1 MEKKRF
7 MKFLIRF
14 ILIVIIIFLGF
25 KLYLYIKFL
34 IGNDLVIQLNSDYR
48 DIFLV
53 YGQSK
58 VIDFKISKV
67 TSPFCKTECEY
78 LFFDVSNNVILNS
91 QKFNLG
97 QASQKKEEIFFQN
110 KLGNGQEMYR
120 FGLTCKNIKTSLCS
134 TDELPVSKDIL
145 ITIEYGPNQQQQDL
159 AKNLSA
165 KIYFIYNETSQI
177 NSTLNYFQSR
187 LNEFNQTL
195 SIDDNF
201 TNLINI
207 SQEIIN
213 NFSIVN
219 SLWQKGDYN
228 AVNKSLEKIVE
239 NENELLSNFIYVNK
253 SIYSKINQYN
263 DIVNSIKLYYQN
275 LSTLSNR
282 EMNESDALIL
292 NSIIEDFN
300 SKVDSFSKNSSLDEK
315 VKIASTIFDT
325 NFSNLS
331 ISNGTFKV
339 NNTLRFNL
347 TQIVLNTP
355 TENFANFNLNN
366 PVPECCVYNVC
377 KACGRA
383 ENAYPIIFIHGH
395 DFNKDISAEYSL
407 NVFQNLQIKLD
418 SEGFL
423 NAGQLTIYDLDSNI
437 SGILGLSGVPI
448 TVRSTYYYDV
458 LKESGSSYLPVQT
471 KSENIDTY
479 SIMLKTLVDK
489 LKYETGQPKVVII
502 SHSMGGVVARR
513 YIQLFGNDSVDK
525 LILISAPNNGIEGN
539 IVSICS
545 VFGAESEC
553 TDMTSGSLFF
563 NKLNNY
569 PSPNVK
575 TYNII
580 GTGCPMTN
588 GMGDGIVLND
598 NAILNN
604 SKQYY
609 IEGTCSGINL
619 LHGEILK
626 IEKYPEVY
634 TIVKNILQGRE

>member
-120 FGLTCKNIKTSLCS
+120 FGLTYKNIKTSLCS

-219 SLWQKGDYN
+219 SLWRKGDYN

-282 EMNESDALIL
+282 
-292 NSIIEDFN
+292 
-300 SKVDSFSKNSSLDEK
+300 
-315 VKIASTIFDT
+315 
-325 NFSNLS
+325 
-331 ISNGTFKV
+331 
-339 NNTLRFNL
+339 
-347 TQIVLNTP
+347 
-355 TENFANFNLNN
+355 
-366 PVPECCVYNVC
+366 
-377 KACGRA
+377 
-383 ENAYPIIFIHGH
+383 
-395 DFNKDISAEYSL
+395 
-407 NVFQNLQIKLD
+407 
-418 SEGFL
+418 
-423 NAGQLTIYDLDSNI
+423 
-437 SGILGLSGVPI
+437 
-448 TVRSTYYYDV
+448 
-458 LKESGSSYLPVQT
+458 
-471 KSENIDTY
+471 
-479 SIMLKTLVDK
+479 
-489 LKYETGQPKVVII
+489 
-502 SHSMGGVVARR
+502 
-513 YIQLFGNDSVDK
+513 
-525 LILISAPNNGIEGN
+525 
-539 IVSICS
+539 
-545 VFGAESEC
+545 
-553 TDMTSGSLFF
+553 
-563 NKLNNY
+563 
-569 PSPNVK
+569 
-575 TYNII
+575 
-580 GTGCPMTN
+580 
-588 GMGDGIVLND
+588 
-598 NAILNN
+598 
-604 SKQYY
+604 
-609 IEGTCSGINL
+609 
-619 LHGEILK
+619 
-626 IEKYPEVY
+626 
-634 TIVKNILQGRE
+634 